1 MSNAAYD
8 EQAERNHLIAEAS
21 KLFPN
26 ATITVEYDDE
36 DEAIHLDI
44 DDNRYTF
51 HAGSDNEEFAFCS
64 VDYCIMIPALD

>member
-1 MSNAAYD
+1 MTAYD

-26 ATITVEYDDE
+26 TTITIDYDDD

-44 DDNRYTF
+44 DGTRYTF
-51 HAGSDNEEFAFCS
+51 GTGSDDDVYVFRSGNDRIVIAELG
-64 VDYCIMIPALD
+64 D